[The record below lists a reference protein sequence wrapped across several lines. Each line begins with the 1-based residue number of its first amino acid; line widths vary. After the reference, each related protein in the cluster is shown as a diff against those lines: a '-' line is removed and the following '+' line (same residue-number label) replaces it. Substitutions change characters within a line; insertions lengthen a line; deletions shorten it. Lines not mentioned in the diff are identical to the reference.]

1 MSAVRYDRVKRALD
15 LAVGGAALVVSAPVQ
30 LAVAALVRAR
40 LGSPVLFRQD
50 RPGKDGRVFQLVK
63 FRTMLEPDPS
73 RGLVT
78 NEQRITPF
86 GHLLRSTSLDELPT
100 LLNVV
105 RGDMS
110 LVGPRPLRTTYLPR
124 YSRRHARRHDVRPGL
139 TGLAQ
144 VRGRNA
150 LTWEER
156 LDLDIEYVD
165 SMSLRLDLSIV
176 VATVRT
182 VFQRSGIA
190 ADGQATMSEFMGS
203 GEPITCVP
211 LAEDHLPTRVEWLN
225 DPRVREGIT
234 ISFQATLEDTVTWF
248 GKAAEDETRA
258 DFVCLA
264 QDGSTVSMFGITDI
278 SDGTAALYLYVAPEM
293 HGRGVGRLTM
303 VHLLKEA
310 QRLAL
315 TEVRLEVKAENTSA
329 VRLYERFGFQVTG
342 EVPEEAKLKMTA
354 AVR

>member
-1 MSAVRYDRVKRALD
+1 MRYDRVKRALD
-15 LAVGGAALVVSAPVQ
+15 LAVGGAALVLSAPVQ
-30 LAVAALVRAR
+30 LAVAALVRVK

-63 FRTMLEPDPS
+63 FRTMLEPDPAG
-73 RGLVT
+73 GLIT
-78 NEQRITPF
+78 NEQRMTPF
-86 GHLLRSTSLDELPT
+86 GHRLRSTSLDELPT

-165 SMSLRLDLSIV
+165 SMSPALDLSIV
-176 VATVRT
+176 LATIRT

-190 ADGQATMSEFMGS
+190 AEGQATMSEFMGS

-211 LAEDHLPTRVEWLN
+211 LVEEHLPARVEWLN
-225 DPRVREGIT
+225 DPRVRAGIT
-234 ISFQATLEDTVTWF
+234 ISFQASLEDTVTWF
-248 GKAAEDETRA
+248 RKAAEDETRA
-258 DFVCLA
+258 DFACVS
-264 QDGSTVSMFGITDI
+264 QDGSPVSMFGITDI
-278 SDGTAALYLYVAPEM
+278 ADGSAALYLYVAPDL
-293 HGRGVGRLTM
+293 HAKGIGRLTM

-310 QRLAL
+310 QRLGL

-329 VRLYERFGFQVTG
+329 VRLYERFGFHVTG
-342 EVPEEAKLKMTA
+342 EVPGEAKLKMTA
-354 AVR
+354 VVR